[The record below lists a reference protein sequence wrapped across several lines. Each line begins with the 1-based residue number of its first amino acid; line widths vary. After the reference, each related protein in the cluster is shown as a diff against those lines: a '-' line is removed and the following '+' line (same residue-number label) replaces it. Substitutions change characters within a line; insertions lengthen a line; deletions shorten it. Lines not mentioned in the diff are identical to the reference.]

1 MSIVI
6 TTATGHIGSELTR
19 RLLEAGEKPTLIVRD
34 PGKVAAATA
43 RGAKVAQGSLEDE
56 AFVLEATKGA
66 TALFWLTPPKMD
78 APAFREYQRRLGA
91 IAAKAV
97 ATNKIPRVVNLSSVG
112 AQLPSGVGPVSG
124 LHEVEEAIDRVAGN
138 VTHLRAGDFMENIL
152 NFVGSIKS
160 AGAFFLPVPAGV
172 KLPMVATRDI
182 AEVAARVL
190 LDASW
195 SGRRAVTVYGPEE
208 LSHAEVAAVLG
219 EVLGRPIGFTQVTP
233 DQARQA
239 MLGMGFTAD
248 LVREFLELYDAFST
262 GRILQGLPAKPDLR
276 GTTTFREFA
285 ATVIKPG
292 F

>member
-6 TTATGHIGSELTR
+6 TTPTGHIGSELTR
-19 RLLEAGEKPTLIVRD
+19 RLLDAGEKPTLLVRN
-34 PGKVAAATA
+34 PEKVAAAKA

-66 TALFWLTPPKMD
+66 TALFWLTPPRFD
-78 APAFREYQRRLGA
+78 APVFRQYQRRLGA
-91 IAAKAV
+91 IAAKAI
-97 ATNKIPRVVNLSSVG
+97 AANAIPRVVNLSSIG

-124 LHEVEEAIDRVAGN
+124 LHEVEEAIDRVAGD
-138 VTHLRAGDFMENIL
+138 VTHLRAGDFMENML
-152 NFVGSIKS
+152 NFIASIKS
-160 AGAFFLPVPAGV
+160 TGAFFLPVPPDV

-182 AEVAARVL
+182 VEVAARVL
-190 LDASW
+190 LDDSW
-195 SGRRAVTVYGPEE
+195 SGRRAVTVYGPEL
-208 LSHAEVAAVLG
+208 LSHAEVAATLSD
-219 EVLGRPIGFTQVTP
+219 VLGRPVGFTQVTP

-248 LVREFLELYDAFST
+248 LVAEFLEMYDAFST
-262 GRILQGLPAKPDLR
+262 GRIVQGLPAKPDFR